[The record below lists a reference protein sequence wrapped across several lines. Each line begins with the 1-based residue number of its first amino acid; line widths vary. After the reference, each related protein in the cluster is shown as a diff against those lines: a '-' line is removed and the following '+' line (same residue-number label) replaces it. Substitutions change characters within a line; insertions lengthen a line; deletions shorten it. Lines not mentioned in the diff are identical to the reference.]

1 MSANK
6 RRADILEILNGN
18 PVSASTLAVRF
29 GVSRQVIVSDI
40 ALLRASGHRVIST
53 PKGYV
58 IDIMQEKKEGI
69 LKVIMCRHLNEGL
82 EEELFTIVDNGAT
95 VIDVIVEHSVYGQI
109 QLNLNLSSRYDC
121 EEFLKNLRESNSSPL
136 AGLTD
141 GVHFHTILCP
151 DEECY
156 ERIIADLKK
165 QGILTEEKI

>member
-1 MSANK
+1 MSGNK
-6 RRADILEILNGN
+6 RRADILEILNES
-18 PVSASTLAVRF
+18 PVSASTLAVKF
-29 GVSRQVIVSDI
+29 GVSRQVVVSDI
-40 ALLRASGHRVIST
+40 ALLRASGHRIIST

-58 IDIMQEKKEGI
+58 MDIQEKKEGI

-121 EEFLKNLRESNSSPL
+121 EEFLKNLKESNSSPL

-156 ERIIADLKK
+156 QRIVADLKK